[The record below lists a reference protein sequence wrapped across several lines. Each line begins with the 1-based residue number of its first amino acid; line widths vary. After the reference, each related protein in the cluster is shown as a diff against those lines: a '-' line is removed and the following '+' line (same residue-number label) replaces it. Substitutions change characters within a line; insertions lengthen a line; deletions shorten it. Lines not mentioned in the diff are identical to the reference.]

1 MDAFTLK
8 LEETRKQ
15 LEQFIQQARAELES
29 KNATLR
35 EYELLFQKCETVLP
49 SFAEFVNRV
58 AEGLK
63 TASVPMSLPTSAR
76 VSEPSASPST
86 SPSSKPVARAS
97 KSVLVVDDAEINR
110 VLMGHYFK
118 ALPVKIEF
126 SMSGPD
132 AIEKCR
138 AKKFDLILMDLQ
150 MKDMD
155 GIEAA
160 RQIRAFE
167 KSTPIFAVTNSE
179 PTAAEEQE
187 ALSAGCTRYLSKGI
201 SKETLREQVSEALW

>member
-35 EYELLFQKCETVLP
+35 EYEVLFEKCETVLP

-63 TASVPMSLPTSAR
+63 TASVAPKAA
-76 VSEPSASPST
+76 PSPKAT
-86 SPSSKPVARAS
+86 VARSS

-110 VLMGHYFK
+110 VLIGHYFK

-126 SMSGPD
+126 SISGPD

-138 AKKFDLILMDLQ
+138 AQKFDLILMDLQ

-155 GIEAA
+155 GIEAT

-167 KSTPIFAVTNSE
+167 KNTPIFVVTNGE
-179 PTAAEEQE
+179 PTQDEEQA
-187 ALSAGCTRYLSKGI
+187 ALNAGCTHYLSKGI
-201 SKETLREQVSEALW
+201 SKETLQERVSAVLW